1 MRIETKFQDEIEVQD
16 SEILSFE
23 QGIPGFEDEKQ
34 FVLLPIEDT
43 VLSLLQSVR
52 TNELAFIMT
61 DPFLFFKDYD
71 FELSV
76 ADLERLEIKQ
86 ESDVCVQVILTVADP
101 YEKSTAN
108 LQAPVIMNTKN
119 KKCKQIVLS
128 DGRYRTKHLL
138 TESTVR
144 QEG

>member
-34 FVLLPIEDT
+34 FILLPIEDT

-52 TNELAFIMT
+52 TKELAFITT
-61 DPFLFFKDYD
+61 DPFFFFKDYD
-71 FELSV
+71 FELSTG
-76 ADLERLEIKQ
+76 DLERLEIQ
-86 ESDVCVQVILTVADP
+86 DQSDVCVQVIITVTDP

-108 LQAPVIMNTKN
+108 LQAPVVINSKN
-119 KKCKQIVLS
+119 RKCKQIVLS

-138 TESTVR
+138 TESTVG